1 MNELSTVQPNTFYV
15 PELEQ
20 MVLGAVLLDPE
31 LLPQIQAQGGADLF
45 FDEAHRA
52 IFEKIK
58 ANLSANVSAGPV
70 TLSNW
75 AEAQDGIKALGGAKY
90 VSRIAASSS
99 ATGFASYLDSL
110 SDMMSRRGL
119 ADRLRTALHD
129 LAGDMPVDT
138 VAGTLEGALH
148 ATASTPRSRRPVS
161 MMAAATKALKDAMA
175 VRSGEMTAGVQTGF
189 HRADTILGGMF
200 PGDLVLLGGRPSMGK
215 TAVAMSI
222 ALNAARAGKK
232 VAIFSLEMNPEALA
246 VRAISEVTSQM
257 GRAVAYT
264 NIRLGQ
270 YGDPQERVLA
280 EATREVANLPIM
292 FLDRQYQDVG
302 AVLAGT
308 KQAARLMGGVDFLVV
323 DYAQLL
329 RAPNARSRYDEIT
342 EISRALKGAASTLGI
357 PVLALSQLSRKVEE
371 RDNKRPMMS
380 DLRESGQ
387 LEQDAD
393 SVMFCYREE
402 YYLEREEPDTAKA
415 EKYEAWERA
424 LEAQRGRLE
433 LIIAKQRQGA
443 IGTAHL
449 RCALPFNRVWED

>member
-1 MNELSTVQPNTFYV
+1 VNDISTIQPNTFYV

-20 MVLGAVLLDPE
+20 MVLGSLLLDGD
-31 LLPQIQAQGGADLF
+31 LLPQVQGQGGADLF
-45 FDEAHRA
+45 HDEAHRA
-52 IFEKIK
+52 LYEKIR

-70 TLSNW
+70 TLANW
-75 AEAQDGIKALGGAKY
+75 AEMQEGIKALGGAQY
-90 VSRIAASSS
+90 VTRIAASSS
-99 ATGFASYLDSL
+99 MAGFSSYLDSL
-110 SDMMSRRGL
+110 SDMMTRRTL
-119 ADRLRTALHD
+119 SDRLRSALSD
-129 LAGDMPVDT
+129 LSGDMPVDT
-138 VAGTLEGALH
+138 VAGTLEAALQS
-148 ATASTPRSRRPVS
+148 TTDTPRARRPVS
-161 MMAAATKALKDAMA
+161 MMAAATKALSEAMA
-175 VRSGEMTAGVQTGF
+175 VRSGEKPAGVQTGF
-189 HRADTILGGMF
+189 HRADSILGGMY

-222 ALNAARAGKK
+222 ALNAARAGRK

-246 VRAISEVTSQM
+246 VRAISEATSQM

-264 NIRLGQ
+264 SIRQGQ
-270 YGDPQERVLA
+270 YNDIQAPIVA
-280 EATREVANLPIM
+280 NATKEVANLPIM

-308 KQAARLMGGVDFLVV
+308 KQAARIMDGIDLLIV

-329 RAPNARSRYDEIT
+329 RAPNTRSRYEEIT
-342 EISRALKGAASTLGI
+342 EISRALKGAATTLGI
-357 PVLALSQLSRKVEE
+357 PVLALSQLSRALEQ

-393 SVMFCYREE
+393 SVMFCFREE
-402 YYLEREEPDTAKA
+402 YYLEREEPDPAKA

-424 LEAQRGRLE
+424 MEAQRGRLE
-433 LIIAKQRQGA
+433 LIIAKQRQGG